1 MSKPDVVKQLQ
12 IKTSSL
18 KRMMKDLEMYKK
30 EEEEFKE
37 KIENMK
43 NDGKSFHDI
52 QQQEKCLHETLLVYR
67 DVLKRLS
74 LGYSDLHKHLKENF
88 DENYS
93 KLSNSS
99 ENNSNLDMDDPKN
112 QLISSAFV
120 EMKKVRSE
128 YGNII
133 KLEELSLGNNI
144 KNDLISNDTDFV

>member
-1 MSKPDVVKQLQ
+1 MSKPDLVKQLQ

-37 KIENMK
+37 KIEKMK

-93 KLSNSS
+93 NLSNST
-99 ENNSNLDMDDPKN
+99 ENNSNLDIEDPKN
-112 QLISSAFV
+112 QLISSAFA
-120 EMKKVRSE
+120 ELKKVQSE
-128 YGNII
+128 YGNIV
-133 KLEELSLGNNI
+133 KLENLSFGNNFE
-144 KNDLISNDTDFV
+144 NNSNSNETDFV

>member
-1 MSKPDVVKQLQ
+1 MSKPDAVKQLQ

-37 KIENMK
+37 NIEKMK
-43 NDGKSFHDI
+43 NDGKNFHDI

-99 ENNSNLDMDDPKN
+99 ENNSNLETEDPKH
-112 QLISSAFV
+112 QLISSAIA
-120 EMKKVRSE
+120 ELKKVQSE

-133 KLEELSLGNNI
+133 KLESLSIGNYT
-144 KNDLISNDTDFV
+144 KNESNSNNTDFV